1 MDFLNYLSGDIVFLL
16 LALFVVI
23 VYIINR
29 MRTKKKFKR

>member
-1 MDFLNYLSGDIVFLL
+1 MNILDYLSGDIVFLL

-29 MRTKKKFKR
+29 IRSKRKFKR